1 MLEKYNVGSG
11 TSSKQSGQKS
21 GGESREDDD
30 FMTVRQKLLEKYSDD
45 SAQKNRTS
53 ISNWIKRY
61 NSAISGFSDYDN
73 KRNGGYTQDASG
85 GFGSEIDSLIQDFDS
100 IRSYA
105 GRYGLPNAQQYFKQL
120 QQIKQYIGDTNA
132 TMSKFSNE
140 DDYNTAVRY
149 SGYYQKYN
157 GQTYSQI
164 QDALSK
170 MEDGEEKEW
179 LTQYAPQTMSDRDF
193 GVQAA
198 KNNTDIYYA
207 QKYLDEYKTLADA
220 YGVSGQEE
228 DERILSQIQ
237 ALSEKYGFKN
247 KQEAEA
253 KIEELKSQNWK
264 YQKAREYRFLD
275 KNDDYGELSSVV
287 SDDKTAGVGIGIGT
301 RWFGQG
307 DPVYDYIN
315 NIDDAREVH
324 PAQEG
329 KTPYSIYDYMDE
341 KEIADYNYLYN
352 AQGKEAAQEYLD
364 YLKYTLDQRRM
375 EKLQENTAAY
385 ATEHPVISSALS
397 VPMNL
402 LSVAGVLDVAGQ
414 YAARKISGEY
424 KPINYNRSS
433 MVPTTVTTATRG
445 TVAKNI
451 ADATGTIS
459 LDTEKHP
466 ILSRILN
473 GKSLGDVYQL
483 GMSMAD
489 SAAIAGL
496 AAVGIPGGT
505 ALLGG
510 SAASQ
515 GVLDALE
522 AGADDTQALTIGIL
536 NGVFEMLFEEVS
548 LEKLLKGNTKGIVRS
563 ILEQGAVEGSEEFF
577 TTLANTVADI
587 AVMAEK
593 SDYQSKIAQYMIQ
606 GLNEKQATLR
616 AIEDIAIGMGWDFV
630 GGMLTGGIMGGSSKP
645 IQNYVRTQAGNVR
658 KGSVI
663 NASDGA
669 RDKLLSMALD
679 KASESSGKMQG
690 KLRSQAN
697 KVLGDNFVTKTGRN
711 LATGRLYSTMQ
722 NVVTEQN
729 IGEISAA
736 LQENGISKKEAKKI
750 AGAYAV
756 AANGIELSEDQQ
768 KLLRKYADNEDVKSA
783 IEKVVG
789 DPESGVNKRAQS
801 MMNFEFDTILSNI
814 ESTMQQAAP
823 GQENAYSTDNLSA
836 QKNEPQTASYDVSD
850 DGETHLISDP
860 GKTVSV
866 SGFASIDNGKA
877 MLQLSDGS
885 VVDAEDVSFGK
896 SSDALVYS
904 VVADM
909 GVPISTANS
918 IVHAFDPG
926 KGVSAQMYAYGIQEA
941 YSMGKRN
948 EQLQNTEND
957 PYAQAMKLA
966 WNEGRIT
973 SIKESK
979 TAQKAVNDNFR
990 KAKESIRESG
1000 KEETSEHHAVLEEGI
1015 TALSL
1020 NESQKASYNLA
1031 DRIARAAKVDIIVY
1045 VGKTGENG
1053 YYDPKTDTIHLN
1065 LNAMNK
1071 NRMSMMA
1078 FTLGHELGHR
1088 AKNGSPEKFRAFA
1101 DFLMEQYGKK
1111 GSDVNAMIAQEMAAA
1126 KEYGVEMTRDEAFE
1140 EVVCDACQRMLLD
1153 TDAGKKLA
1161 RFGAESSQNKSIVS
1175 QIRRWI
1181 SEFMEKLR
1189 EIFSGVEPD
1198 SLAAQEFAKIDE
1210 GVKQILADMY
1220 VDMTID
1226 AGEHLSTIQKALGAG
1241 TTVQANENGEFTM
1254 AQSKDGSKK
1263 VFNLQTW
1270 NNGGRETL
1278 EATLLREGYTRD
1290 EVDAALTIMDEKQR
1304 MVESIANE
1312 LDGDGKLAFP
1322 EQGRINEATLSTD
1335 IKNGRS
1341 VMSALVSN
1349 GDYPVN
1355 IDLLMVCKKRKA
1367 YQRVINRLCETGLI
1381 KQATLDSLA
1390 IAQINKILGKYGF
1403 ETACL
1408 GCFVESRRLRIQE
1421 WANTIVDEWNEEV
1434 KKRHPNAKAFGFGK
1448 GEAKLTQDEVMQLIS
1463 ELETGG
1469 KKNKQ
1474 GNLNLGRGSAVTKM
1488 GVLLDKVPS
1497 LRRLLSVEDLITPDG
1512 LRELR
1517 RFDSNLFSMV
1527 KSRYGSASPKFVQ
1540 EFNPYN
1546 SEIAKYGKPPKGYT
1560 SLRDY
1565 LYAIGG
1571 ARMQSFSDFIVEN
1584 WFDYCQIVADL
1595 SARKL
1600 PMHTYTKE
1608 ISLAKLFGMTGIK
1621 INMSLI
1627 PDIDRSLGAEY
1638 AGLTRNADGEL
1649 ELIWADKDRF
1659 KATGGKSYMQSINFA
1674 DAVAL
1679 QNDPRYS
1686 GNVGTIAIG
1695 ISDIQ
1700 IRMMLNDSRI
1710 RMVIPYH
1717 SSGIN
1722 PVFKDMM
1729 GISFYKDYTDFQN
1742 TTVKQLYNRNGEPVS
1757 VNISKDQ
1764 GRKLAGG
1771 FQYNAVLQKLGDA
1784 RAAAEAYKE
1793 WCADSSKH
1801 KIRIDGETYT
1811 AELTPKFSDFSDEK
1825 NYYKLLEDFN
1835 TYDCISEK
1843 AAPQVDVQQIYP
1855 EGFEDI
1861 LKAELS
1867 SQERYRQ
1874 KQEKNQAF
1882 DKAMGEIEEYLNS
1895 HTKNDKNL
1903 DVAGKEQLKQLRES
1917 GSSFSL
1923 PKTDSDGNQLSEDQ
1937 QEFFADSK
1945 ARDENG
1951 NLYVMYHG
1959 SRSPVFTEF
1968 DMQEGVW
1975 LTPDQRYA
1983 EVYADM
1989 WHSWRDESKARSG
2002 LEQSVYADPDYRL
2015 YKMYANITNPL
2026 DLGEIN
2032 DEFDRSQM
2040 TRLAK
2045 LLGVPTS
2052 RIRSLAYDRYGDQTV
2067 SFVYQVTKQ
2076 KEFIDIA
2083 REKGY
2088 DGFTATE
2095 KGTKTFCAFSSPNQV
2110 KLTTNEVPSSF
2121 SDIRYSLPKRD
2132 QLYMDAV
2139 NRGDMETAQQMVNER
2154 AEELRAEVFAQT
2166 DVPTYRIRRGR
2177 TPQNTINVYKVF
2189 TMSANGKP
2197 SALFVSSQYDLPVGV
2212 WLDAQDTYHFTDQK
2226 NGHQYV
2232 PSTKNPNTK
2241 GGATGRPT
2249 NVSDISAEDIEELE
2263 KRGYLKRDKNGK
2275 LPKTITSLAYRPGW
2289 HAGDLPFFPQGGMQI
2304 DGSNYPNVHRYNQV
2318 VFECE
2323 MIADNDYTDYHVT
2336 EDGRVQLH
2344 DMQEMPKDGSYKYST
2359 NPMAQSS
2366 DIGAWYIGSSIK
2378 IVRALTQAECDR
2390 ILQEKGRPAQEWQA
2404 YQDADEL
2411 KRVKAD
2417 ARSQYKDKKYR
2428 DEAAKAAEYAY
2439 EHRYGTLDLDALGY
2453 DPTQTDGGK
2462 KLLDAVTYDD
2472 DGNVIPLSERFNSS
2486 KQDVRYSLPKVE
2498 EIKPSEGEIDRNF
2511 QLVAEM
2517 DSVHDVDAIKL
2528 EKSGKKL
2535 VEIFEEQF
2543 AEWGH
2548 NIHSDVFGDIAA
2560 KNSSIRSELRHGFT
2574 PVKIASI
2581 EAIPSVINSGKI
2593 VDWIE
2598 KNNGTVFRIV
2608 VAAPIRIGST
2618 PYIMGV
2624 MLQRDNQYQRL
2635 YIHDVVV
2642 EKEVSDFSQDVLVS
2656 TGSSEKSENLFMTS
2670 ILQNILNVKRQNM
2683 ANKLPIGEDTSP
2695 RALLAN
2701 AFEEL
2706 AKTDAEKES
2715 IRKYQERVVQFQEL
2729 ETKLKDLRAQIREL
2743 YTADGKLDTKKIREL
2758 QFEANATANR
2768 IETLDRMLLR
2778 TESTQQFQNVLKRE
2792 QDQARAREIKKA
2804 KDAVIAFRHDASA
2817 EILETMRDYEAV
2829 RSALVGRDNDM
2840 DIIEREFLRVVKEYE
2855 KEKRSGEKTAESL
2868 RRSLDKEAKKHQ
2880 KDNDLWE
2887 REFNRMLRQYEKS
2900 ADYIGVLE
2908 RRVDKAKQVRDNAA
2922 KRDAVGKLQ
2931 KLVLD
2936 TTNWIA
2942 YPGKKDVKCP
2952 DLLKKPYA
2960 DFLNSIDLSSK
2971 RLASGGDPTKND
2983 LKLASAMGSL
2993 ATALERIT
3001 MAQDP
3006 GQDAET
3012 PLDSGYLDLPAG
3024 FVQTLRE
3031 MTEKI
3036 KDMIPEGEFVVSTM
3050 TADDVKQLSKMIR
3063 TLNHAIREMST
3074 LYANSRFANVAELS
3088 GESMSFMDSLGEIE
3102 KTSGMSNFVKWDNVL
3117 PYYAFKRFGS
3127 GGESVFEGLMDAQD
3141 KLAFLAQKIF
3151 DFQKATWTGDEAK
3164 SWGEDTHT
3172 INLPSGGTLT
3182 LTTADAMSIYCLSR
3196 RAQGLQHLL
3205 GGGVRVMG
3213 IKKGSTTA
3221 KDSRSTLSIQDIDA
3235 INSSLTDKQKKV
3247 AEAIQSFMSTECA
3260 EWGNEIS
3267 MKRFLTREF
3276 TEKFY
3281 FPIESND
3288 ENLTTKDPIAQQSD
3302 LFRLLNISAT
3312 KPLNKYAN
3320 NEVIIRNIF
3329 DVFSGHASD
3338 MARLN
3343 AFGMPLLDYMKWMN
3357 YREKSVNEDG
3367 QVTVRGVR
3375 KSMEKAFGNAAKSY
3389 VLNLIKDVNGRPS
3402 DGGDPNILMKWMRS
3416 AKTAAVGNSARV
3428 AMLQMTSYPRAALVL
3443 SPKSLTLGLT
3453 KKPNIDR
3460 AMKYCGI
3467 ALWKSFGFYD
3477 TNISRTIEEQM
3488 KGVKD
3493 VKQKLIELSLKGA
3506 EIGDALTW
3514 GALWN
3519 ACEYEVASNTKNKV
3533 GSEEFYQE
3541 VGKKLREVVYSTQVV
3556 DSTLTRSQI
3565 MRSKRGMAQEAA
3577 AFMSEPTLSA
3587 NILMDAGYQFSMEKR
3602 RTGSAQA
3609 AWAKTG
3615 KYVGRAIAVYS
3626 IGQITAAIFEA
3637 FFDAWRDDDDEE
3649 YVEKYKAALIENL
3662 VLDIVPFNKMPVIS
3676 DVFEALISTMGV
3688 GFYSSDR
3695 LSTTWITQSV
3705 DAYNTW
3711 KKVLTNNSS
3720 ATVYNALY
3728 KTTRA
3733 ISSATGISIAG
3744 AMREVVTL
3752 WNATAGAYDTTLKIR
3767 TWDNSKS
3774 EWAGQLLDALVSGN
3788 DRRAE
3793 SLRKK
3798 FGDEDDLESAM
3809 RSAIKTRYESGEIDY
3824 ENACK
3829 YLMLY
3834 GGQDRDEAHWKAEE
3848 WKFESENIGEDY
3860 EKYGAFYEAVRT
3872 GKNLKSI
3879 IKEYTDNGVTEST
3892 LCSQITSHFKPDYIG
3907 MTVGE
3912 RANIKGYILNA
3923 MTATGKSRED
3933 AEEEIKL
3940 WDFEAD
3946 YGFEYS
3952 ERDEAFAAGKISTEE
3967 MRKLYLANG
3976 NTEEETELLLK
3987 ANKWIKDNKR
3997 TDLSAS
4003 TVVAYVKPLTGLGYS
4018 MSDTGM
4024 DIDDFLEEKKYI
4036 YSIESD
4042 KDKNGDAIAYSRI
4055 NKAYPYI
4062 DSLPLTSE
4070 QKTAL
4075 AVSCGWKL
4083 STVLKNKL
4091 W

>member
-1 MLEKYNVGSG
+1 MATYRDENQRKRVAEMARRNGINVSTGSSEDGGQSEVYRNPIFRSADQQRRVEGMLERQGFSVDNIWSAYNDRAQKKWEKTVSDVFHDEETYKKWIAYSTPENRQKRYAENQQKLEELKQKRQDSYVYQPGQNPYLSGGSYSGTGYAASQQGVDTARVNLSPEDRKELDKQIQAIETEMRMYERGETDQNGFYYGSKVIDDYGKLRENADFAVISGNRNYHNADKETMDAYDVSQSEVSIVLENGGYFDEYENLHDARGNIVQYAKEPEVQDKLGLFLSASDGDIADAYNTLTSSNGNYQTTWADIIQEGDTNFWRYLKDDEVENYYYLLGSQGQEAAYKYLDDMSVELGRRDLNAAYKYIDNAGAFEKALMNVGSVAANQVSG
-11 TSSKQSGQKS
+11 ILSTAGNIGDFVSGRGFNPYSNMNLLTNLSGYVRYSTAEDINEATGNASLPLLGFTWGDAYQSLMSGADSALGVATFGEGYTALMSLNSASS
-21 GGESREDDD
+21 EAI
-30 FMTVRQKLLEKYSDD
+30 KLYQQGASPMQMALGSVAAGAAEYIFEKYSVEKLINIG
-45 SAQKNRTS
+45 SPERWYEVLWNACKQGGIELTEETFTEIANI
-53 ISNWIKRY
+53 ISNGIIMQ
-61 NSAISGFSDYDN
+61 NQSDWA
-73 KRNGGYTQDASG
+73 RTLEENGG
-85 GFGSEIDSLIQDFDS
+85 
-100 IRSYA
+100 
-105 GRYGLPNAQQYFKQL
+105 
-120 QQIKQYIGDTNA
+120 
-132 TMSKFSNE
+132 
-140 DDYNTAVRY
+140 DY
-149 SGYYQKYN
+149 K
-157 GQTYSQI
+157 
-164 QDALSK
+164 K
-170 MEDGEEKEW
+170 
-179 LTQYAPQTMSDRDF
+179 
-193 GVQAA
+193 
-198 KNNTDIYYA
+198 
-207 QKYLDEYKTLADA
+207 
-220 YGVSGQEE
+220 
-228 DERILSQIQ
+228 
-237 ALSEKYGFKN
+237 ALSEFAI
-247 KQEAEA
+247 Q
-253 KIEELKSQNWK
+253 
-264 YQKAREYRFLD
+264 
-275 KNDDYGELSSVV
+275 
-287 SDDKTAGVGIGIGT
+287 
-301 RWFGQG
+301 
-307 DPVYDYIN
+307 
-315 NIDDAREVH
+315 
-324 PAQEG
+324 
-329 KTPYSIYDYMDE
+329 
-341 KEIADYNYLYN
+341 
-352 AQGKEAAQEYLD
+352 
-364 YLKYTLDQRRM
+364 
-375 EKLQENTAAY
+375 
-385 ATEHPVISSALS
+385 
-397 VPMNL
+397 
-402 LSVAGVLDVAGQ
+402 VA
-414 YAARKISGEY
+414 
-424 KPINYNRSS
+424 N
-433 MVPTTVTTATRG
+433 
-445 TVAKNI
+445 
-451 ADATGTIS
+451 
-459 LDTEKHP
+459 
-466 ILSRILN
+466 
-473 GKSLGDVYQL
+473 
-483 GMSMAD
+483 
-489 SAAIAGL
+489 AGL
-496 AAVGIPGGT
+496 GGFLSGAA
-505 ALLGG
+505 
-510 SAASQ
+510 
-515 GVLDALE
+515 
-522 AGADDTQALTIGIL
+522 
-536 NGVFEMLFEEVS
+536 
-548 LEKLLKGNTKGIVRS
+548 
-563 ILEQGAVEGSEEFF
+563 GAVER
-577 TTLANTVADI
+577 
-587 AVMAEK
+587 
-593 SDYQSKIAQYMIQ
+593 Q
-606 GLNEKQATLR
+606 G
-616 AIEDIAIGMGWDFV
+616 
-630 GGMLTGGIMGGSSKP
+630 
-645 IQNYVRTQAGNVR
+645 QNYVQTQAGNVR

-679 KASESSGKMQG
+679 KASESAGKMQG

-697 KVLGDNFVTKTGRN
+697 KVLGDNFVTNTGRN

-756 AANGIELSEDQQ
+756 AANGIELSADQQ
-768 KLLRKYADNEDVKSA
+768 KLLRKYAENEDVKSA

-789 DPESGVNKRAQS
+789 DPESGVNKRVQS

-948 EQLQNTEND
+948 EKLQNTEND

-990 KAKESIRESG
+990 KAKESILESG
-1000 KEETSEHHAVLEEGI
+1000 KEETSEHRAVLEEGI

-1088 AKNGSPEKFRAFA
+1088 AKKGSPEKFRAFA
-1101 DFLMEQYGKK
+1101 DFLVEQYGKQ

-1126 KEYGVEMTRDEAFE
+1126 KEYGVDMTRDEAFE

-1181 SEFMEKLR
+1181 SEFIEKLR
-1189 EIFSGVEPD
+1189 EIFAGVEPD
-1198 SLAAQEFAKIDE
+1198 SLAAQEFAKFDA

-1226 AGEHLSTIQKALGAG
+1226 AGEHLSTIQNALGTE
-1241 TTVQANENGEFTM
+1241 TTVKANENGEFTM

-1278 EATLLREGYTRD
+1278 EATLLREGYTRE
-1290 EVDAALTIMDEKQR
+1290 EVDAALTIMDGKQKL
-1304 MVESIANE
+1304 VEAIANE
-1312 LDGDGKLAFP
+1312 VDGNGKPAFP
-1322 EQGRINEATLSTD
+1322 EQGRINDATLTTD
-1335 IKNGRS
+1335 IKDGHA
-1341 VMSALVSN
+1341 VLSALVSN

-1367 YQRVINRLCETGLI
+1367 YQRVINRLCETGMI
-1381 KQATLDSLA
+1381 QQATVDALA

-1421 WANTIVDEWNEEV
+1421 WAQTIVKEWNSEV
-1434 KKRHPNAKAFGFGK
+1434 KKRNPNAKAFGFGK
-1448 GEAKLTQDEVMQLIS
+1448 GEAKLSQDDIMQLVS
-1463 ELETGG
+1463 ELEAGG
-1469 KKNKQ
+1469 EKNEK
-1474 GNLNLGRGSAVTKM
+1474 GNLNLGQGSAVKRM
-1488 GVLLDKVPS
+1488 GVLLDNVPS
-1497 LRRLLSVEDLITPDG
+1497 LQKTLSLEDLITPDG
-1512 LRELR
+1512 LSELR
-1517 RFDSNLFSMV
+1517 RFDGNLFSMV
-1527 KSRYGSASPKFVQ
+1527 KSRYGSNSPKFVQ

-1546 SEIAKYGKPPKGYT
+1546 SELAKYGKVPNEYN
-1560 SLRDY
+1560 SLREY

-1627 PDIDRSLGAEY
+1627 PDIDRSLGREY
-1638 AGLTRNADGEL
+1638 AGLTRNENGDL

-1674 DAVAL
+1674 DAIAL

-1686 GNVGTIAIG
+1686 ANVGTIAVG
-1695 ISDIQ
+1695 ISDMH
-1700 IRMMLNDSRI
+1700 IRMMLNDPRI

-1717 SSGIN
+1717 SSGMN
-1722 PVFKDMM
+1722 PIYADMM
-1729 GISFYKDYTDFQN
+1729 GTSYYKDYTNFQN
-1742 TTVKQLYNRNGEPVS
+1742 TTVKQLYDSNGNPVS
-1757 VNISKDQ
+1757 V
-1764 GRKLAGG
+1764 KLDKTQTGKLTGG
-1771 FQYNAVLQKLGDA
+1771 FQFNEVLQDLGDA
-1784 RAAAEAYKE
+1784 RAAAESYKE
-1793 WCADSSKH
+1793 WCKNASLH
-1801 KIRIDGETYT
+1801 TITINGETYT
-1811 AELTPKFSDFSDEK
+1811 AELTPKFSQFAEEQ

-1835 TYDCISEK
+1835 TYDCITEE
-1843 AAPQVDVQQIYP
+1843 AAPQVDVQQVYP
-1855 EGFEDI
+1855 DGFEDI
-1861 LKAELS
+1861 LRAELS

-1882 DKAMGEIEEYLNS
+1882 DKAMGEIESYLQN
-1895 HTKNDKNL
+1895 HTKADTVYYANQHGIKLGAKDKKLNAA
-1903 DVAGKEQLKQLRES
+1903 DKAKLKQMQKD
-1917 GSSFSL
+1917 GNAFSL
-1923 PKTDSDGNQLSEDQ
+1923 PKTDSEGNQLSEDQ
-1937 QEFFADSK
+1937 QEYFAGSK

-1959 SRSPVFTEF
+1959 SGSPVFTEF
-1968 DMQEGVW
+1968 DVQEGVW

-1983 EVYADM
+1983 EAYADM

-2026 DLGEIN
+2026 NLGEIN
-2032 DEFDRSQM
+2032 DDFDRSQM
-2040 TRLAK
+2040 NRLAK

-2076 KEFIDIA
+2076 KKFIDIA
-2083 REKGY
+2083 RDKGY

-2154 AEELRAEVFAQT
+2154 AEELRADVFAQT

-2177 TPQNTINVYKVF
+2177 TPQNTIKVYKVF

-2390 ILQEKGRPAQEWQA
+2390 ILQEKGRPVQEWQA

-2417 ARSQYKDKKYR
+2417 ARSQYQDKKSR
-2428 DEAAKAAEYAY
+2428 DEAAKDAEYAY

-2486 KQDVRYSLPKVE
+2486 KQDVRYSLPKSSNPYSYE
-2498 EIKPSEGEIDRNF
+2498 ELTRKPDMVVTTVGGNVPSNRADVIFQAKKNASSVGRFDPNTGNVIIHVNDIHTDVVIGRDGLKHSMDRRFNVNAPVVLKAGEILANSIRINELTPKSADA
-2511 QLVAEM
+2511 AE
-2517 DSVHDVDAIKL
+2517 SYVLI
-2528 EKSGKKL
+2528 G
-2535 VEIFEEQF
+2535 
-2543 AEWGH
+2543 
-2548 NIHSDVFGDIAA
+2548 AA
-2560 KNSSIRSELRHGFT
+2560 KNG
-2574 PVKIASI
+2574 
-2581 EAIPSVINSGKI
+2581 
-2593 VDWIE
+2593 
-2598 KNNGTVFRIV
+2598 NG
-2608 VAAPIRIGST
+2608 
-2618 PYIMGV
+2618 
-2624 MLQRDNQYQRL
+2624 DL
-2635 YIHDVVV
+2635 YIVRSVVNRF
-2642 EKEVSDFSQDVLVS
+2642 SDELTSMDVLYAINAKKEPAALLPLS
-2656 TGSSEKSENLFMTS
+2656 TEKPALGTDSKTS
-2670 ILQNILNVKRQNM
+2670 ISDLLDYVNRYFPEILPEEVLKHYGYDSRPDGVLGKD
-2683 ANKLPIGEDTSP
+2683 ALYKLPVGEDTSP

-2701 AFEEL
+2701 AFEG
-2706 AKTDAEKES
+2706 
-2715 IRKYQERVVQFQEL
+2715 VVQNDIEKRNL
-2729 ETKLKDLRAQIREL
+2729 EQYKENVDMLNAEEVKLEDLRAQIREL
-2743 YTADGKLDTKKIREL
+2743 SFAKGKRDKQKISDL
-2758 QFEANATANR
+2758 QFEANDTANR
-2768 IETLDRMLLR
+2768 IATLDKMLLR
-2778 TESTQQFQNVLKRE
+2778 FEASAPLQNILKRE
-2792 QDQARAREIKKA
+2792 KEMVRKRERAR
-2804 KDAVIAFRHDASA
+2804 
-2817 EILETMRDYEAV
+2817 
-2829 RSALVGRDNDM
+2829 
-2840 DIIEREFLRVVKEYE
+2840 VKEASKEYRQKSIE
-2855 KEKRSGEKTAESL
+2855 TLEKRESRIRLQRLVTDTARWISYPSKT
-2868 RRSLDKEAKKHQ
+2868 
-2880 KDNDLWE
+2880 
-2887 REFNRMLRQYEKS
+2887 
-2900 ADYIGVLE
+2900 
-2908 RRVDKAKQVRDNAA
+2908 
-2922 KRDAVGKLQ
+2922 
-2931 KLVLD
+2931 
-2936 TTNWIA
+2936 
-2942 YPGKKDVKCP
+2942 DVKCP
-2952 DLLKKPYA
+2952 DFLKKPYA
-2960 DFLNSIDLSSK
+2960 DFLESIDLSSK
-2971 RLASGGDPTKND
+2971 RLAAGGDPTKND
-2983 LKLASAMGSL
+2983 LKLANAMGSL
-2993 ATALERIT
+2993 ATAIERIT
-3001 MAQDP
+3001 MSQDP
-3006 GQDAET
+3006 GQDAES
-3012 PLDSGYLDLPAG
+3012 PLDTGYLDLPAG
-3024 FVQTLRE
+3024 FVQQLRS
-3031 MTEKI
+3031 MTESI
-3036 KDMIPEGEFVVSTM
+3036 KNMMVEKDFVVNTM
-3050 TADDVKQLSKMIR
+3050 TAKEVRQLSQMIR
-3063 TLNHAIREMST
+3063 TINHSIKEMST
-3074 LYANSRFANVAELS
+3074 LYSNLRFANVEAL
-3088 GESMSFMDSLGEIE
+3088 GDESISFMDSLGEIE

-3247 AEAIQSFMSTECA
+3247 AEAIQDFMSTECA

-3402 DGGDPNILMKWMRS
+3402 DGGDPNILMKWMRR

-3493 VKQKLIELSLKGA
+3493 VKQKIIELSLKGA

-3649 YVEKYKAALIENL
+3649 YVEKYKAALIDNL

-3788 DRRAE
+3788 DRRSE

-3809 RSAIKTRYESGEIDY
+3809 RSAIKAKLEDGEIDSDTAY
-3824 ENACK
+3824 Q

-3834 GGQDRDEAHWKAEE
+3834 GGLDIGDAHWKIEE
-3848 WKFESENIGEDY
+3848 WQYEHENEDDY
-3860 EKYGAFYEAVRT
+3860 EKYGEFFEAVRT
-3872 GKNLKSI
+3872 GKGLKDT

-3892 LCSQITSHFKPDYIG
+3892 LRSQITSHFKPDYIG

-3933 AEEEIKL
+3933 AEEEMKL

-3946 YGFEYS
+3946 YGFDY
-3952 ERDEAFAAGKISTEE
+3952 RN
-3967 MRKLYLANG
+3967 RKTLYLDGEITAEQLRKALINFG
-3976 NTEEETELLLK
+3976 GYDTEK
-3987 ANKWIKDNKR
+3987 AEAQIHVY
-3997 TDLSAS
+3997 DLEDQGYDGITIERLSKFNEYCKPFGVSLDDYLQIVKFSAS
-4003 TVVAYVKPLTGLGYS
+4003 TKNDVDPETGKAISYTA
-4018 MSDTGM
+4018 M
-4024 DIDDFLEEKKYI
+4024 KKVMA
-4036 YSIESD
+4036 E
-4042 KDKNGDAIAYSRI
+4042 
-4055 NKAYPYI
+4055 I
-4062 DSLPLTSE
+4062 DSLSISSD
-4070 QKTAL
+4070 QKTSIARSL
-4075 AVSCGWKL
+4075 GW
-4083 STVLKNKL
+4083 SEKNIRKYKL

>member
-1 MLEKYNVGSG
+1 MARSDDILKKYGVTQVTGGSGKTASSSGSNSSGSSKSILDKYGVTQVRGGKTYDAEKIRDWFNGTSSALQSGSQYLSKDGYRKPNTSFSSLYEKYMNDANDIARFLEDNKSSMENYGDVLDVFNKTVSYLRKINSNIQKSNEFFSQFSGEDEYNKWNAYSTPENRQKRYDENQQKLEELKQKRQASYVYQPGQNPYLSVGASSGAGYAASMQGVDTARGNLSPEDRKELDKQIQAIETEMRMYERGETDQNGFYYGSKVIDDYGNLRNNADFGAVASKRDYSNPTKDDFLNYESSLLRGTWALEDGGYADDDGNIRDKDGNIVQYANAPAFEDKLGAYLSMSDEEKESPPENVVSGQGSYSSTWADIAIEGNGNWWNLLKPEEIDTYYYLMGTQGQDAAYKYLDDMSVELGRRNLIEAYKNIDNAGAFEKALMNVGSLAANQVSG
-11 TSSKQSGQKS
+11 ILSTAGNIGDSVLGRGFNPYSNMNFLTNWSGYVRSSTAEDINEATGNASLPLLGFTWGDAYQSLMS
-21 GGESREDDD
+21 GADSALGVAAFGKGYTALMSLDSASSEAI
-30 FMTVRQKLLEKYSDD
+30 KLYQQGASPMQMALGSVAAGAAEYIFEKYSVDKLID
-45 SAQKNRTS
+45 IGSPEHWWDILWNAFKQGGIELTEEAFTETANI
-53 ISNWIKRY
+53 ISNGLIMQ
-61 NSAISGFSDYDN
+61 SQSDWA
-73 KRNGGYTQDASG
+73 KTLEENGG
-85 GFGSEIDSLIQDFDS
+85 
-100 IRSYA
+100 
-105 GRYGLPNAQQYFKQL
+105 
-120 QQIKQYIGDTNA
+120 
-132 TMSKFSNE
+132 
-140 DDYNTAVRY
+140 DY
-149 SGYYQKYN
+149 K
-157 GQTYSQI
+157 
-164 QDALSK
+164 K
-170 MEDGEEKEW
+170 
-179 LTQYAPQTMSDRDF
+179 
-193 GVQAA
+193 
-198 KNNTDIYYA
+198 
-207 QKYLDEYKTLADA
+207 
-220 YGVSGQEE
+220 
-228 DERILSQIQ
+228 
-237 ALSEKYGFKN
+237 ALSEFAI
-247 KQEAEA
+247 Q
-253 KIEELKSQNWK
+253 
-264 YQKAREYRFLD
+264 
-275 KNDDYGELSSVV
+275 
-287 SDDKTAGVGIGIGT
+287 
-301 RWFGQG
+301 
-307 DPVYDYIN
+307 
-315 NIDDAREVH
+315 
-324 PAQEG
+324 
-329 KTPYSIYDYMDE
+329 
-341 KEIADYNYLYN
+341 
-352 AQGKEAAQEYLD
+352 
-364 YLKYTLDQRRM
+364 
-375 EKLQENTAAY
+375 
-385 ATEHPVISSALS
+385 
-397 VPMNL
+397 
-402 LSVAGVLDVAGQ
+402 VA
-414 YAARKISGEY
+414 
-424 KPINYNRSS
+424 N
-433 MVPTTVTTATRG
+433 
-445 TVAKNI
+445 
-451 ADATGTIS
+451 
-459 LDTEKHP
+459 
-466 ILSRILN
+466 
-473 GKSLGDVYQL
+473 
-483 GMSMAD
+483 
-489 SAAIAGL
+489 AGL
-496 AAVGIPGGT
+496 GGFLSG
-505 ALLGG
+505 A
-510 SAASQ
+510 
-515 GVLDALE
+515 
-522 AGADDTQALTIGIL
+522 AGAIG
-536 NGVFEMLFEEVS
+536 
-548 LEKLLKGNTKGIVRS
+548 R
-563 ILEQGAVEGSEEFF
+563 QG
-577 TTLANTVADI
+577 
-587 AVMAEK
+587 
-593 SDYQSKIAQYMIQ
+593 
-606 GLNEKQATLR
+606 
-616 AIEDIAIGMGWDFV
+616 
-630 GGMLTGGIMGGSSKP
+630 
-645 IQNYVRTQAGNVR
+645 QNYVQTQAGNIR
-658 KGSVI
+658 NGRVI

-679 KASESSGKMQG
+679 KASESSGKMQR
-690 KLRSQAN
+690 KIRSQAN

-736 LQENGISKKEAKKI
+736 LQENCISKKEAKKI

-756 AANGIELSEDQQ
+756 AANGIELSADQQ

-801 MMNFEFDTILSNI
+801 MMNFEFDTILSQI

-823 GQENAYSTDNLSA
+823 GQENASSMDNLSA
-836 QKNEPQTASYDVSD
+836 QKNEPQTASYDVSE

-926 KGVSAQMYAYGIQEA
+926 KGVSAKMYAYGIQEA
-941 YSMGKRN
+941 YNMGKRN

-1000 KEETSEHHAVLEEGI
+1000 KEETSEHRAVLEEGI

-1101 DFLMEQYGKK
+1101 DFLMEQYGKQ
-1111 GSDVNAMIAQEMAAA
+1111 GSDVNAMIAQEMDAA

-1189 EIFSGVEPD
+1189 EIFAGVEPD
-1198 SLAAQEFAKIDE
+1198 SLAAQEFAKFDA

-1226 AGEHLSTIQKALGAG
+1226 AGEHLSTIQNALGTG
-1241 TTVQANENGEFTM
+1241 TTVKANENGEFTM
-1254 AQSKDGSKK
+1254 AKSKDGSKK

-1278 EATLLREGYTRD
+1278 EATLLREGYTRE
-1290 EVDAALTIMDEKQR
+1290 EVDAALTIMDGKQKL
-1304 MVESIANE
+1304 VEAIANE
-1312 LDGDGKLAFP
+1312 VDGNGKPAFP
-1322 EQGRINEATLSTD
+1322 EQGRINEATLTTD
-1335 IKNGRS
+1335 IKDGHA
-1341 VMSALVSN
+1341 VLSALVSN

-1367 YQRVINRLCETGLI
+1367 YQRVINRLCETGMI
-1381 KQATLDSLA
+1381 KQATVDALA
-1390 IAQINKILGKYGF
+1390 IAEINKILGKYGF

-1421 WANTIVDEWNEEV
+1421 WAQTIVREWNGEV
-1434 KKRHPNAKAFGFGK
+1434 KKRNPNAKSFGFGK
-1448 GEAKLTQDEVMQLIS
+1448 GEATLTSEEVMQLIG
-1463 ELETGG
+1463 ELESGG
-1469 KKNKQ
+1469 KKNEQ
-1474 GNLNLGRGSAVTKM
+1474 GNLNLGQGSSVKRM

-1497 LRRLLSVEDLITPDG
+1497 LRRTLSVEDLITPDG
-1512 LRELR
+1512 LSALR
-1517 RFDSNLFSMV
+1517 RFDGNLFSIV
-1527 KSRYGSASPKFVQ
+1527 KSRYGSNSPKFVQ

-1546 SEIAKYGKPPKGYT
+1546 HELAKYGTVPTEYKF
-1560 SLRDY
+1560 LRDY

-1595 SARKL
+1595 SARNL

-1627 PDIDRSLGAEY
+1627 PDIDRSLGREY
-1638 AGLTRNADGEL
+1638 AGLTRNENGDL

-1659 KATGGKSYMQSINFA
+1659 KATGGKSYMQSINFS
-1674 DAVAL
+1674 DAIAL

-1686 GNVGTIAIG
+1686 ANVGTIAVG
-1695 ISDIQ
+1695 ISDMH
-1700 IRMMLNDSRI
+1700 IRMMLNDPRI

-1717 SSGIN
+1717 SSGMN
-1722 PVFKDMM
+1722 PIYADMM
-1729 GISFYKDYTDFQN
+1729 GTSYYKDYTNFQN
-1742 TTVKQLYNRNGEPVS
+1742 TTVKQLYDSNGKPVS
-1757 VNISKDQ
+1757 V
-1764 GRKLAGG
+1764 KLDKTQTGKLTGG
-1771 FQYNAVLQKLGDA
+1771 FQFNEVLQDLGDA
-1784 RAAAEAYKE
+1784 RAAAESYKE
-1793 WCADSSKH
+1793 WCKNASLH
-1801 KIRIDGETYT
+1801 TITINGETYT
-1811 AELTPKFSDFSDEK
+1811 AELTPKFSQFAEEQ

-1835 TYDCISEK
+1835 TYDCITEE
-1843 AAPQVDVQQIYP
+1843 AAPQVDVQQVYP
-1855 EGFEDI
+1855 DGFEDI
-1861 LKAELS
+1861 LRAELS

-1882 DKAMGEIEEYLNS
+1882 DKAMGEIESYLQN
-1895 HTKNDKNL
+1895 HTKADTVYYANQHGINLGAKDKKLNAA
-1903 DVAGKEQLKQLRES
+1903 DKAKLKQMQND
-1917 GSSFSL
+1917 GKAFSL
-1923 PKTDSDGNQLSEDQ
+1923 PKTDSEGNQLSEEQQEYFKESEVRDDDWNLIPVYHQTFDDFYTFKRDKLGKVTLKNANYASLAATSLVGHWFSDHDLSQNIGGKALKCYLDIKNPYYTDLDSLAAEIVSYADDAEKMQDHFEMGQFNMVRKAASEFVSWLRSNGYDGIFVSDREFGGTSYVILNSRQAKLTTNEKPTGRNDIRYSLRKRDQQDALVTKTDSEGNQLSEDQ
-1937 QEFFADSK
+1937 QEYFAGSK

-1959 SRSPVFTEF
+1959 SGSPVFTEF

-1983 EVYADM
+1983 EAYADM
-1989 WHSWRDESKARSG
+1989 WHSWRDEGKAKSG

-2026 DLGEIN
+2026 NLGEIN
-2032 DEFDRSQM
+2032 DDFDRSQM

-2139 NRGDMETAQQMVNER
+2139 NRGDMETAQKMVNER

-2166 DVPTYRIRRGR
+2166 DVPTYRIRRGA
-2177 TPQNTINVYKVF
+2177 TPKKTIKVYKVF
-2189 TMSANGKP
+2189 TMSSAGKP
-2197 SALFVSSQYDLPVGV
+2197 SALFVSSQYDLPIGV
-2212 WLDAQDTYHFTDQK
+2212 WLDAQDTYHFTDQR
-2226 NGHQYV
+2226 NGHMYV

-2241 GGATGRPT
+2241 GGATGRST
-2249 NVSDISAEDIEELE
+2249 NVSDISAEDISELE
-2263 KRGYLKRDKNGK
+2263 NRGYLKRDKNGK
-2275 LPKTITSLAYRPGW
+2275 LPKSITSLAYRPGW

-2304 DGSNYPNVHRYNQV
+2304 EGSNYPNVHRYNQV

-2323 MIADNDYTDYHVT
+2323 MIADHDYTDYHVT

-2390 ILQEKGRPAQEWQA
+2390 ILQEKGRPVQEWQA

-2411 KRVKAD
+2411 KRVKND
-2417 ARSQYKDKKYR
+2417 ARSLYTDKKNR

-2439 EHRYGTLDLDALGY
+2439 EHRYGALDLDALGY

-2472 DGNVIPLSERFNSS
+2472 DGKVIPLSERFDTT
-2486 KQDVRYSLPKVE
+2486 KTDIRYK
-2498 EIKPSEGEIDRNF
+2498 I
-2511 QLVAEM
+2511 
-2517 DSVHDVDAIKL
+2517 
-2528 EKSGKKL
+2528 
-2535 VEIFEEQF
+2535 
-2543 AEWGH
+2543 
-2548 NIHSDVFGDIAA
+2548 
-2560 KNSSIRSELRHGFT
+2560 
-2574 PVKIASI
+2574 PV
-2581 EAIPSVINSGKI
+2581 
-2593 VDWIE
+2593 
-2598 KNNGTVFRIV
+2598 
-2608 VAAPIRIGST
+2608 
-2618 PYIMGV
+2618 
-2624 MLQRDNQYQRL
+2624 
-2635 YIHDVVV
+2635 
-2642 EKEVSDFSQDVLVS
+2642 
-2656 TGSSEKSENLFMTS
+2656 
-2670 ILQNILNVKRQNM
+2670 
-2683 ANKLPIGEDTSP
+2683 GEDTSP

-2701 AFEEL
+2701 AFEG
-2706 AKTDAEKES
+2706 
-2715 IRKYQERVVQFQEL
+2715 VVQTDIEKRNL
-2729 ETKLKDLRAQIREL
+2729 EQYKEKVDMLNSEEVKLEDLRAQIREL
-2743 YTADGKLDTKKIREL
+2743 SFAKGKRDNQKISDL

-2768 IETLDRMLLR
+2768 IATLDKMLLR
-2778 TESTQQFQNVLKRE
+2778 FEASAPLQNILKRE
-2792 QDQARAREIKKA
+2792 KEMVRKRERAR
-2804 KDAVIAFRHDASA
+2804 
-2817 EILETMRDYEAV
+2817 
-2829 RSALVGRDNDM
+2829 
-2840 DIIEREFLRVVKEYE
+2840 VKEASKEYRQKSIE
-2855 KEKRSGEKTAESL
+2855 TLEKRESRIRLQRLVTDTARWISYPSKT
-2868 RRSLDKEAKKHQ
+2868 
-2880 KDNDLWE
+2880 
-2887 REFNRMLRQYEKS
+2887 
-2900 ADYIGVLE
+2900 
-2908 RRVDKAKQVRDNAA
+2908 
-2922 KRDAVGKLQ
+2922 
-2931 KLVLD
+2931 
-2936 TTNWIA
+2936 
-2942 YPGKKDVKCP
+2942 DVKCP
-2952 DLLKKPYA
+2952 DFLKKPYA
-2960 DFLNSIDLSSK
+2960 DFLESIDLSSK
-2971 RLASGGDPTKND
+2971 RLAAGGDPTKND
-2983 LKLASAMGSL
+2983 LKLANAMGSL
-2993 ATALERIT
+2993 ATAIERIT
-3001 MAQDP
+3001 MSQDP
-3006 GQDAET
+3006 GQDAES
-3012 PLDSGYLDLPAG
+3012 PLDTGYLDLPAG
-3024 FVQTLRE
+3024 FVQQLRS
-3031 MTEKI
+3031 MTESI
-3036 KDMIPEGEFVVSTM
+3036 KNMMVEKDFVVNTM
-3050 TADDVKQLSKMIR
+3050 TAKEVRQLSQMIR
-3063 TLNHAIREMST
+3063 TINHSIKEMST
-3074 LYANSRFANVAELS
+3074 LYSNLRFANVEAL
-3088 GESMSFMDSLGEIE
+3088 GDESMSFMDSLGEIE

-3247 AEAIQSFMSTECA
+3247 AEAIQDFMSTECA

-3402 DGGDPNILMKWMRS
+3402 DGGDPIFLMKWMRS

-3443 SPKSLTLGLT
+3443 SPKSLTMGLT

-3477 TNISRTIEEQM
+3477 TNISRSIEEQM

-3493 VKQKLIELSLKGA
+3493 VKQKIIELSLKGA

-3541 VGKKLREVVYSTQVV
+3541 VGKKLREVVYATQVV

-3565 MRSKRGMAQEAA
+3565 MRSKSGMAKAA
-3577 AFMSEPTLSA
+3577 TAFMSEPTLSA

-3609 AWAKTG
+3609 AWSKTG

-3649 YVEKYKAALIENL
+3649 YVEKYKAALVENL
-3662 VLDIVPFNKMPVIS
+3662 VLDIIPVNKLP
-3676 DVFEALISTMGV
+3676 LISNIAEMAMASFGV
-3688 GFYSSDR
+3688 GFYSSDDI
-3695 LSTTWITQSV
+3695 SATWITQSY
-3705 DAYNTW
+3705 DAINTW
-3711 KKVLTNNSS
+3711 KKVLANNSS

-3733 ISSATGISIAG
+3733 ISSATGIPIAG

-3824 ENACK
+3824 ETACK

-3872 GKNLKSI
+3872 GKNLKSV

-3892 LCSQITSHFKPDYIG
+3892 LRSQITSHFKPEYTG

-3933 AEEEIKL
+3933 AEEEMKL

-3946 YGFEYS
+3946 YGFDY
-3952 ERDEAFAAGKISTEE
+3952 GN
-3967 MRKLYLANG
+3967 RKTLYLDGEITDEQLRKALINFG
-3976 NTEEETELLLK
+3976 GYDTEK
-3987 ANKWIKDNKR
+3987 AEAQIQVY
-3997 TDLSAS
+3997 DLEDQGYDGITIERLSKFNEYCNPFGVSLDDYLQIVKFSAS
-4003 TVVAYVKPLTGLGYS
+4003 TKNDVDPETG
-4018 MSDTGM
+4018 
-4024 DIDDFLEEKKYI
+4024 K
-4036 YSIESD
+4036 
-4042 KDKNGDAIAYSRI
+4042 AIAYTAM
-4055 NKAYPYI
+4055 KKVMAEI
-4062 DSLPLTSE
+4062 DSLSISSD
-4070 QKTAL
+4070 QKTSIARSL
-4075 AVSCGWKL
+4075 GW
-4083 STVLKNKL
+4083 SEKNIRKYKL

>member
-1 MLEKYNVGSG
+1 MARSDDILKKYGVTQVTVGSGKTASSSGSDSSGSSKSILDKYGVSQVRGGKTYDAEKIRDWFSG
-11 TSSKQSGQKS
+11 TSSALQSGSQYLSQDGYRKPNTSFSSVYEKYMDDADDVARFIEDNKSSIENYGDVLDMYNKSVSYLRKMNSNIQKS
-21 GGESREDDD
+21 NEFFSQFSDEYEYNKWNAYS
-30 FMTVRQKLLEKYSDD
+30 TPENRQKRYAENQQKLEELKQKRQDSYVYQPGQNPYLSGGASSGAGYAASQQGVDIARGNLSPEDRKELDKQIQAIETEMRMYERGETDQNGFYYGSKVIDDYGKLRENADFAVISGNRNYHNADKETMDAYDVSQSEVSIVLENGGYFDEYENLHDARGNIVQYAKEPEVQDKLGLFLSASDGDIADAYNTLTSSNGNYQTTWADIIQEGDTNFWRYLKDDEVENYYYLLGSQGQEAAYKYLDDMSVELGRRDLNAAYKYIDNAGAFEKALMNVGSVAANQVSGILSTAGNIGDFVSGRGFNPYSNMNLLTNLSGYVRYSTAEDINEATGNASLPLLGFTWGDAYQSLMSGADSAIGVAAFGKGYTALMSLNSASSEAIKLYQQGASPMQMALGSVAAGAAEYIFEKYSVEKLIDIGSPEHWWD
-45 SAQKNRTS
+45 ILWNAFKQGGIELTEEAFTETANI
-53 ISNWIKRY
+53 ISNGLIMQ
-61 NSAISGFSDYDN
+61 SQSDWA
-73 KRNGGYTQDASG
+73 KTLEENGG
-85 GFGSEIDSLIQDFDS
+85 
-100 IRSYA
+100 
-105 GRYGLPNAQQYFKQL
+105 
-120 QQIKQYIGDTNA
+120 
-132 TMSKFSNE
+132 
-140 DDYNTAVRY
+140 DY
-149 SGYYQKYN
+149 K
-157 GQTYSQI
+157 
-164 QDALSK
+164 K
-170 MEDGEEKEW
+170 
-179 LTQYAPQTMSDRDF
+179 
-193 GVQAA
+193 
-198 KNNTDIYYA
+198 
-207 QKYLDEYKTLADA
+207 
-220 YGVSGQEE
+220 
-228 DERILSQIQ
+228 
-237 ALSEKYGFKN
+237 ALSEFAI
-247 KQEAEA
+247 Q
-253 KIEELKSQNWK
+253 
-264 YQKAREYRFLD
+264 
-275 KNDDYGELSSVV
+275 
-287 SDDKTAGVGIGIGT
+287 
-301 RWFGQG
+301 
-307 DPVYDYIN
+307 
-315 NIDDAREVH
+315 
-324 PAQEG
+324 
-329 KTPYSIYDYMDE
+329 
-341 KEIADYNYLYN
+341 
-352 AQGKEAAQEYLD
+352 
-364 YLKYTLDQRRM
+364 
-375 EKLQENTAAY
+375 
-385 ATEHPVISSALS
+385 
-397 VPMNL
+397 
-402 LSVAGVLDVAGQ
+402 VA
-414 YAARKISGEY
+414 
-424 KPINYNRSS
+424 N
-433 MVPTTVTTATRG
+433 
-445 TVAKNI
+445 
-451 ADATGTIS
+451 
-459 LDTEKHP
+459 
-466 ILSRILN
+466 
-473 GKSLGDVYQL
+473 
-483 GMSMAD
+483 
-489 SAAIAGL
+489 AGL
-496 AAVGIPGGT
+496 GGFLSG
-505 ALLGG
+505 A
-510 SAASQ
+510 
-515 GVLDALE
+515 
-522 AGADDTQALTIGIL
+522 AGAIG
-536 NGVFEMLFEEVS
+536 
-548 LEKLLKGNTKGIVRS
+548 R
-563 ILEQGAVEGSEEFF
+563 QG
-577 TTLANTVADI
+577 
-587 AVMAEK
+587 
-593 SDYQSKIAQYMIQ
+593 
-606 GLNEKQATLR
+606 
-616 AIEDIAIGMGWDFV
+616 
-630 GGMLTGGIMGGSSKP
+630 
-645 IQNYVRTQAGNVR
+645 QNYVQTQAGNIR
-658 KGSVI
+658 NGRVI

-679 KASESSGKMQG
+679 KASESSGKMQR
-690 KLRSQAN
+690 KIRSQAN

-729 IGEISAA
+729 IGEISTA

-756 AANGIELSEDQQ
+756 AANGIELSADQQ

-801 MMNFEFDTILSNI
+801 IMNFEFDTILSQI
-814 ESTMQQAAP
+814 ESTMQKAAP
-823 GQENAYSTDNLSA
+823 GQENAYSMDNLSA
-836 QKNEPQTASYDVSD
+836 QKNEPHTASYDVSE

-926 KGVSAQMYAYGIQEA
+926 KGVSAQMYSYGIQEA
-941 YSMGKRN
+941 YNMGKRN

-979 TAQKAVNDNFR
+979 TAQKAVNDNLR
-990 KAKESIRESG
+990 KAKESILESG
-1000 KEETSEHHAVLEEGI
+1000 KEETSEHRAVLEEGI

-1088 AKNGSPEKFRAFA
+1088 AKKGSPEKFRAFA
-1101 DFLMEQYGKK
+1101 DFLMEQYGKH

-1126 KEYGVEMTRDEAFE
+1126 KEYGVDMTRDEAFE

-1198 SLAAQEFAKIDE
+1198 SLAAQEFAKFDA

-1226 AGEHLSTIQKALGAG
+1226 AGEHLSTIQNALGTG
-1241 TTVQANENGEFTM
+1241 TTVKANENGEFTM
-1254 AQSKDGSKK
+1254 AKSKDGSKK
-1263 VFNLQTW
+1263 VFNLKTW

-1278 EATLLREGYTRD
+1278 EAALLREGYTRE
-1290 EVDAALTIMDEKQR
+1290 EVDAALTIMDGKQKL
-1304 MVESIANE
+1304 VEAIANE
-1312 LDGDGKLAFP
+1312 VDGNGKPAFP
-1322 EQGRINEATLSTD
+1322 EQGRINEATLTTD
-1335 IKNGRS
+1335 IKDGHA
-1341 VMSALVSN
+1341 VLSAIVSN

-1367 YQRVINRLCETGLI
+1367 YQRVINRLCETGMI
-1381 KQATLDSLA
+1381 KQATVDALA
-1390 IAQINKILGKYGF
+1390 IAEINKILGKYGF

-1421 WANTIVDEWNEEV
+1421 WAQTIVKEWNSEV
-1434 KKRHPNAKAFGFGK
+1434 KKRNPNAKAFGFGN
-1448 GEAKLTQDEVMQLIS
+1448 GEAKLSQDDVMQLVS
-1463 ELETGG
+1463 ELEAGG
-1469 KKNKQ
+1469 EKNEK
-1474 GNLNLGRGSAVTKM
+1474 GNLNLGQGSAVKRM

-1497 LRRLLSVEDLITPDG
+1497 LQKTLSLEDLITPDG
-1512 LRELR
+1512 LSALR
-1517 RFDSNLFSMV
+1517 RFDGNLFSMV
-1527 KSRYGSASPKFVQ
+1527 KSRYGSNSPKFVQ

-1546 SEIAKYGKPPKGYT
+1546 SELAKYGKVPNEYN
-1560 SLRDY
+1560 SLREY

-1608 ISLAKLFGMTGIK
+1608 ISMAKLFGMTGIK

-1627 PDIDRSLGAEY
+1627 PDIDRSLGREY
-1638 AGLTRNADGEL
+1638 AGLTRNENGDL

-1659 KATGGKSYMQSINFA
+1659 KAAGGKSYMQSINFA
-1674 DAVAL
+1674 DAIAL

-1686 GNVGTIAIG
+1686 ANVGTIAVG
-1695 ISDIQ
+1695 ISDMH
-1700 IRMMLNDSRI
+1700 IRMMLNDPRI

-1717 SSGIN
+1717 SSGMN
-1722 PVFKDMM
+1722 PIYADMM
-1729 GISFYKDYTDFQN
+1729 GTSYYKDYTNFQN
-1742 TTVKQLYNRNGEPVS
+1742 TTVKQLYDSNGNPVS
-1757 VNISKDQ
+1757 V
-1764 GRKLAGG
+1764 KLDKTQTGKLTGG
-1771 FQYNAVLQKLGDA
+1771 FQFNEVLQDLGDA
-1784 RAAAEAYKE
+1784 RAAAESYKE
-1793 WCADSSKH
+1793 WCKNASLH
-1801 KIRIDGETYT
+1801 TITINGETYT
-1811 AELTPKFSDFSDEK
+1811 AELTPKFSQFAEEQ

-1835 TYDCISEK
+1835 TYDCITEE
-1843 AAPQVDVQQIYP
+1843 AAPQVDVQQVYP
-1855 EGFEDI
+1855 DGFEDI
-1861 LKAELS
+1861 LRAELS

-1882 DKAMGEIEEYLNS
+1882 DKAMGEIESYLQN
-1895 HTKNDKNL
+1895 HTKADTVYYANQHGIKLGAKDKKLNAA
-1903 DVAGKEQLKQLRES
+1903 DKAKLKQMQKD
-1917 GSSFSL
+1917 GNAFSL
-1923 PKTDSDGNQLSEDQ
+1923 PKTDSEGNQLSEDQ
-1937 QEFFADSK
+1937 QEYFAGSK

-1959 SRSPVFTEF
+1959 SGSPVFTKF
-1968 DMQEGVW
+1968 DVQEGVW

-1983 EVYADM
+1983 EAYADM
-1989 WHSWRDESKARSG
+1989 WHSWRDEGKPKSG

-2026 DLGEIN
+2026 NLGEIN
-2032 DEFDRSQM
+2032 DDFDRSQM

-2052 RIRSLAYDRYGDQTV
+2052 RIMSLAYDRYGDQTV

-2121 SDIRYSLPKRD
+2121 SDIRYSLPKSSNP
-2132 QLYMDAV
+2132 YSY
-2139 NRGDMETAQQMVNER
+2139 
-2154 AEELRAEVFAQT
+2154 EELTR
-2166 DVPTYRIRRGR
+2166 
-2177 TPQNTINVYKVF
+2177 
-2189 TMSANGKP
+2189 KP
-2197 SALFVSSQYDLPVGV
+2197 DMVVTTVGG
-2212 WLDAQDTYHFTDQK
+2212 
-2226 NGHQYV
+2226 NV
-2232 PSTKNPNTK
+2232 PSNRADVIFQAKKNASSVGRFDPNT
-2241 GGATGRPT
+2241 
-2249 NVSDISAEDIEELE
+2249 
-2263 KRGYLKRDKNGK
+2263 
-2275 LPKTITSLAYRPGW
+2275 
-2289 HAGDLPFFPQGGMQI
+2289 
-2304 DGSNYPNVHRYNQV
+2304 
-2318 VFECE
+2318 
-2323 MIADNDYTDYHVT
+2323 
-2336 EDGRVQLH
+2336 
-2344 DMQEMPKDGSYKYST
+2344 
-2359 NPMAQSS
+2359 
-2366 DIGAWYIGSSIK
+2366 
-2378 IVRALTQAECDR
+2378 
-2390 ILQEKGRPAQEWQA
+2390 
-2404 YQDADEL
+2404 
-2411 KRVKAD
+2411 
-2417 ARSQYKDKKYR
+2417 
-2428 DEAAKAAEYAY
+2428 
-2439 EHRYGTLDLDALGY
+2439 
-2453 DPTQTDGGK
+2453 
-2462 KLLDAVTYDD
+2462 
-2472 DGNVIPLSERFNSS
+2472 GNVIIHVNDIHTDVVIGRDGLKHSMDRRFNVNAPVVL
-2486 KQDVRYSLPKVE
+2486 KA
-2498 EIKPSEGEIDRNF
+2498 GEILANSIRINE
-2511 QLVAEM
+2511 LTPKSA
-2517 DSVHDVDAIKL
+2517 DASESYVLI
-2528 EKSGKKL
+2528 G
-2535 VEIFEEQF
+2535 
-2543 AEWGH
+2543 
-2548 NIHSDVFGDIAA
+2548 AA
-2560 KNSSIRSELRHGFT
+2560 KNG
-2574 PVKIASI
+2574 
-2581 EAIPSVINSGKI
+2581 
-2593 VDWIE
+2593 
-2598 KNNGTVFRIV
+2598 NG
-2608 VAAPIRIGST
+2608 
-2618 PYIMGV
+2618 
-2624 MLQRDNQYQRL
+2624 DL
-2635 YIHDVVV
+2635 YIVRSVVNRF
-2642 EKEVSDFSQDVLVS
+2642 SDELTSMDVLYAINAKKEPAALLPLS
-2656 TGSSEKSENLFMTS
+2656 TEKPALGTDSKTS
-2670 ILQNILNVKRQNM
+2670 ISDLLDYVNRYFPDILPEEVLKHYGYDSRPDGVLGND
-2683 ANKLPIGEDTSP
+2683 ALYKLPVGEDTSP

-2729 ETKLKDLRAQIREL
+2729 ETKLKDLRTQIREL

-2758 QFEANATANR
+2758 QFEVNATANR

-2817 EILETMRDYEAV
+2817 EIMETMRDYEAV
-2829 RSALVGRDNDM
+2829 RSALVGRDSDI

-2855 KEKRSGEKTAESL
+2855 KEKQSGEKTAESL

-2983 LKLASAMGSL
+2983 LKLASAIGSL

-3102 KTSGMSNFVKWDNVL
+3102 KTSGMANFVKWDNVL

-3247 AEAIQSFMSTECA
+3247 AEAIQDFMSTVCA

-3493 VKQKLIELSLKGA
+3493 VKQKIIELSLKGA

-3676 DVFEALISTMGV
+3676 DAFDALISTMGV

-3824 ENACK
+3824 ETACK

-3834 GGQDRDEAHWKAEE
+3834 GGQDRDEAHWKVEE
-3848 WKFESENIGEDY
+3848 WKFERENIGEDY
-3860 EKYGAFYEAVRT
+3860 EKYGAFYESVRT

-3892 LCSQITSHFKPDYIG
+3892 LRSQITSHFKPEYTG
-3907 MTVGE
+3907 MTAGE

-3933 AEEEIKL
+3933 AEEEMKL

-3946 YGFEYS
+3946 YGFDY
-3952 ERDEAFAAGKISTEE
+3952 GN
-3967 MRKLYLANG
+3967 RKTLYLDGEITAEQLRKALINFG
-3976 NTEEETELLLK
+3976 GYDTEK
-3987 ANKWIKDNKR
+3987 AEAQIHVY
-3997 TDLSAS
+3997 DLEDQGYDGITIERLSKFNEYCKPFGVSLDDYLQIVKFSAS
-4003 TVVAYVKPLTGLGYS
+4003 TKNDVDPETGKAISYTA
-4018 MSDTGM
+4018 M
-4024 DIDDFLEEKKYI
+4024 KKVMA
-4036 YSIESD
+4036 E
-4042 KDKNGDAIAYSRI
+4042 
-4055 NKAYPYI
+4055 I
-4062 DSLPLTSE
+4062 DSLSISSD
-4070 QKTAL
+4070 QKTSIARSL
-4075 AVSCGWKL
+4075 GW
-4083 STVLKNKL
+4083 SEKNIRKYKL

>member
-1 MLEKYNVGSG
+1 
-11 TSSKQSGQKS
+11 
-21 GGESREDDD
+21 
-30 FMTVRQKLLEKYSDD
+30 
-45 SAQKNRTS
+45 
-53 ISNWIKRY
+53 
-61 NSAISGFSDYDN
+61 
-73 KRNGGYTQDASG
+73 
-85 GFGSEIDSLIQDFDS
+85 
-100 IRSYA
+100 
-105 GRYGLPNAQQYFKQL
+105 
-120 QQIKQYIGDTNA
+120 
-132 TMSKFSNE
+132 
-140 DDYNTAVRY
+140 
-149 SGYYQKYN
+149 
-157 GQTYSQI
+157 
-164 QDALSK
+164 
-170 MEDGEEKEW
+170 
-179 LTQYAPQTMSDRDF
+179 
-193 GVQAA
+193 
-198 KNNTDIYYA
+198 
-207 QKYLDEYKTLADA
+207 
-220 YGVSGQEE
+220 
-228 DERILSQIQ
+228 
-237 ALSEKYGFKN
+237 
-247 KQEAEA
+247 
-253 KIEELKSQNWK
+253 
-264 YQKAREYRFLD
+264 
-275 KNDDYGELSSVV
+275 
-287 SDDKTAGVGIGIGT
+287 
-301 RWFGQG
+301 
-307 DPVYDYIN
+307 
-315 NIDDAREVH
+315 
-324 PAQEG
+324 
-329 KTPYSIYDYMDE
+329 
-341 KEIADYNYLYN
+341 
-352 AQGKEAAQEYLD
+352 
-364 YLKYTLDQRRM
+364 
-375 EKLQENTAAY
+375 
-385 ATEHPVISSALS
+385 
-397 VPMNL
+397 
-402 LSVAGVLDVAGQ
+402 
-414 YAARKISGEY
+414 
-424 KPINYNRSS
+424 
-433 MVPTTVTTATRG
+433 
-445 TVAKNI
+445 
-451 ADATGTIS
+451 
-459 LDTEKHP
+459 
-466 ILSRILN
+466 
-473 GKSLGDVYQL
+473 
-483 GMSMAD
+483 
-489 SAAIAGL
+489 
-496 AAVGIPGGT
+496 
-505 ALLGG
+505 
-510 SAASQ
+510 
-515 GVLDALE
+515 
-522 AGADDTQALTIGIL
+522 
-536 NGVFEMLFEEVS
+536 
-548 LEKLLKGNTKGIVRS
+548 
-563 ILEQGAVEGSEEFF
+563 
-577 TTLANTVADI
+577 
-587 AVMAEK
+587 
-593 SDYQSKIAQYMIQ
+593 
-606 GLNEKQATLR
+606 
-616 AIEDIAIGMGWDFV
+616 
-630 GGMLTGGIMGGSSKP
+630 
-645 IQNYVRTQAGNVR
+645 
-658 KGSVI
+658 
-663 NASDGA
+663 
-669 RDKLLSMALD
+669 
-679 KASESSGKMQG
+679 
-690 KLRSQAN
+690 
-697 KVLGDNFVTKTGRN
+697 
-711 LATGRLYSTMQ
+711 
-722 NVVTEQN
+722 
-729 IGEISAA
+729 
-736 LQENGISKKEAKKI
+736 
-750 AGAYAV
+750 
-756 AANGIELSEDQQ
+756 
-768 KLLRKYADNEDVKSA
+768 
-783 IEKVVG
+783 
-789 DPESGVNKRAQS
+789 
-801 MMNFEFDTILSNI
+801 
-814 ESTMQQAAP
+814 
-823 GQENAYSTDNLSA
+823 
-836 QKNEPQTASYDVSD
+836 
-850 DGETHLISDP
+850 
-860 GKTVSV
+860 
-866 SGFASIDNGKA
+866 
-877 MLQLSDGS
+877 
-885 VVDAEDVSFGK
+885 
-896 SSDALVYS
+896 
-904 VVADM
+904 
-909 GVPISTANS
+909 
-918 IVHAFDPG
+918 
-926 KGVSAQMYAYGIQEA
+926 
-941 YSMGKRN
+941 
-948 EQLQNTEND
+948 
-957 PYAQAMKLA
+957 
-966 WNEGRIT
+966 
-973 SIKESK
+973 
-979 TAQKAVNDNFR
+979 
-990 KAKESIRESG
+990 
-1000 KEETSEHHAVLEEGI
+1000 
-1015 TALSL
+1015 
-1020 NESQKASYNLA
+1020 
-1031 DRIARAAKVDIIVY
+1031 
-1045 VGKTGENG
+1045 
-1053 YYDPKTDTIHLN
+1053 
-1065 LNAMNK
+1065 
-1071 NRMSMMA
+1071 
-1078 FTLGHELGHR
+1078 
-1088 AKNGSPEKFRAFA
+1088 
-1101 DFLMEQYGKK
+1101 
-1111 GSDVNAMIAQEMAAA
+1111 
-1126 KEYGVEMTRDEAFE
+1126 
-1140 EVVCDACQRMLLD
+1140 
-1153 TDAGKKLA
+1153 
-1161 RFGAESSQNKSIVS
+1161 
-1175 QIRRWI
+1175 
-1181 SEFMEKLR
+1181 
-1189 EIFSGVEPD
+1189 
-1198 SLAAQEFAKIDE
+1198 
-1210 GVKQILADMY
+1210 
-1220 VDMTID
+1220 
-1226 AGEHLSTIQKALGAG
+1226 
-1241 TTVQANENGEFTM
+1241 
-1254 AQSKDGSKK
+1254 
-1263 VFNLQTW
+1263 
-1270 NNGGRETL
+1270 
-1278 EATLLREGYTRD
+1278 
-1290 EVDAALTIMDEKQR
+1290 
-1304 MVESIANE
+1304 
-1312 LDGDGKLAFP
+1312 
-1322 EQGRINEATLSTD
+1322 
-1335 IKNGRS
+1335 
-1341 VMSALVSN
+1341 
-1349 GDYPVN
+1349 
-1355 IDLLMVCKKRKA
+1355 
-1367 YQRVINRLCETGLI
+1367 
-1381 KQATLDSLA
+1381 
-1390 IAQINKILGKYGF
+1390 
-1403 ETACL
+1403 
-1408 GCFVESRRLRIQE
+1408 
-1421 WANTIVDEWNEEV
+1421 
-1434 KKRHPNAKAFGFGK
+1434 
-1448 GEAKLTQDEVMQLIS
+1448 
-1463 ELETGG
+1463 
-1469 KKNKQ
+1469 
-1474 GNLNLGRGSAVTKM
+1474 M
-1488 GVLLDKVPS
+1488 GVLLDNVPS
-1497 LRRLLSVEDLITPDG
+1497 LQKTLSLEDLITPDG
-1512 LRELR
+1512 LSELR
-1517 RFDSNLFSMV
+1517 RFDGNLFSMV
-1527 KSRYGSASPKFVQ
+1527 KSRYGSNSPKFVQ

-1546 SEIAKYGKPPKGYT
+1546 SELAMYGKVPNEYN
-1560 SLRDY
+1560 SLREY

-1627 PDIDRSLGAEY
+1627 PDIDRSLGREY
-1638 AGLTRNADGEL
+1638 AGLTRNENGDL

-1659 KATGGKSYMQSINFA
+1659 KATGGKSYMQSI
-1674 DAVAL
+1674 
-1679 QNDPRYS
+1679 
-1686 GNVGTIAIG
+1686 
-1695 ISDIQ
+1695 
-1700 IRMMLNDSRI
+1700 
-1710 RMVIPYH
+1710 
-1717 SSGIN
+1717 
-1722 PVFKDMM
+1722 
-1729 GISFYKDYTDFQN
+1729 
-1742 TTVKQLYNRNGEPVS
+1742 
-1757 VNISKDQ
+1757 
-1764 GRKLAGG
+1764 
-1771 FQYNAVLQKLGDA
+1771 
-1784 RAAAEAYKE
+1784 
-1793 WCADSSKH
+1793 
-1801 KIRIDGETYT
+1801 
-1811 AELTPKFSDFSDEK
+1811 
-1825 NYYKLLEDFN
+1825 
-1835 TYDCISEK
+1835 
-1843 AAPQVDVQQIYP
+1843 
-1855 EGFEDI
+1855 
-1861 LKAELS
+1861 
-1867 SQERYRQ
+1867 
-1874 KQEKNQAF
+1874 
-1882 DKAMGEIEEYLNS
+1882 
-1895 HTKNDKNL
+1895 
-1903 DVAGKEQLKQLRES
+1903 
-1917 GSSFSL
+1917 
-1923 PKTDSDGNQLSEDQ
+1923 
-1937 QEFFADSK
+1937 
-1945 ARDENG
+1945 
-1951 NLYVMYHG
+1951 
-1959 SRSPVFTEF
+1959 
-1968 DMQEGVW
+1968 
-1975 LTPDQRYA
+1975 
-1983 EVYADM
+1983 
-1989 WHSWRDESKARSG
+1989 
-2002 LEQSVYADPDYRL
+2002 
-2015 YKMYANITNPL
+2015 
-2026 DLGEIN
+2026 
-2032 DEFDRSQM
+2032 
-2040 TRLAK
+2040 
-2045 LLGVPTS
+2045 
-2052 RIRSLAYDRYGDQTV
+2052 
-2067 SFVYQVTKQ
+2067 
-2076 KEFIDIA
+2076 
-2083 REKGY
+2083 
-2088 DGFTATE
+2088 
-2095 KGTKTFCAFSSPNQV
+2095 
-2110 KLTTNEVPSSF
+2110 
-2121 SDIRYSLPKRD
+2121 
-2132 QLYMDAV
+2132 
-2139 NRGDMETAQQMVNER
+2139 
-2154 AEELRAEVFAQT
+2154 
-2166 DVPTYRIRRGR
+2166 
-2177 TPQNTINVYKVF
+2177 
-2189 TMSANGKP
+2189 KP

-2289 HAGDLPFFPQGGMQI
+2289 HAGDLPFFPQGGIQI

-2390 ILQEKGRPAQEWQA
+2390 ILHEKGRPVQEWQA

-2411 KRVKAD
+2411 KRVKDD
-2417 ARSQYKDKKYR
+2417 ARYQYQDKKSR

-2486 KQDVRYSLPKVE
+2486 KQDVRYSLPKSSNPYSYE
-2498 EIKPSEGEIDRNF
+2498 ELTRKPDMVVTTVGGNVPSNRADVIFQAKKNASSVGRFDPNTGNVIIHVNDIHTDVVIGRDGLKHSMDRRFNVNAPVVLKAGEILANSIRINE
-2511 QLVAEM
+2511 LTPKSA
-2517 DSVHDVDAIKL
+2517 DASESYVLI
-2528 EKSGKKL
+2528 G
-2535 VEIFEEQF
+2535 
-2543 AEWGH
+2543 
-2548 NIHSDVFGDIAA
+2548 AA
-2560 KNSSIRSELRHGFT
+2560 KNG
-2574 PVKIASI
+2574 
-2581 EAIPSVINSGKI
+2581 
-2593 VDWIE
+2593 
-2598 KNNGTVFRIV
+2598 NG
-2608 VAAPIRIGST
+2608 
-2618 PYIMGV
+2618 
-2624 MLQRDNQYQRL
+2624 DL
-2635 YIHDVVV
+2635 YIVRSVVNRF
-2642 EKEVSDFSQDVLVS
+2642 SDELTSMDVLYAINAKKEPAALLPLS
-2656 TGSSEKSENLFMTS
+2656 TEKPALGTDSKTS
-2670 ILQNILNVKRQNM
+2670 ISDLLDYVNRYFPDILPEEVLKHYGYDSRPDGVLGKD
-2683 ANKLPIGEDTSP
+2683 ALYKLPVGEDTSP
-2695 RALLAN
+2695 RSLLAN

-2715 IRKYQERVVQFQEL
+2715 IRKYQERVAQFQEL
-2729 ETKLKDLRAQIREL
+2729 ETKLKDLRAQIREI
-2743 YTADGKLDTKKIREL
+2743 YTADGKLDTKKIREM

-2829 RSALVGRDNDM
+2829 RSALVGRDSDM

-2855 KEKRSGEKTAESL
+2855 KEKRSGEKKEESL

-2900 ADYIGVLE
+2900 TDYIGVLE

-2952 DLLKKPYA
+2952 DLLKKPYS

-3127 GGESVFEGLMDAQD
+3127 GGESVFEGLTDAQD

-3493 VKQKLIELSLKGA
+3493 VKQKLIELSLKEA

-3744 AMREVVTL
+3744 AMREVVTV

-3809 RSAIKTRYESGEIDY
+3809 RSAIKTRYESGEMDY
-3824 ENACK
+3824 ETACK

-3834 GGQDRDEAHWKAEE
+3834 GGQDRDEAHWKVEE
-3848 WKFESENIGEDY
+3848 WKFERENIGEDY

-3892 LCSQITSHFKPDYIG
+3892 LRSQITSHFKPEYTG
-3907 MTVGE
+3907 MTAGE

-3933 AEEEIKL
+3933 AEEEMKL

-3946 YGFEYS
+3946 YGFDY
-3952 ERDEAFAAGKISTEE
+3952 GN
-3967 MRKLYLANG
+3967 RKTLYLDGEITAEQLRKALINFG
-3976 NTEEETELLLK
+3976 GYDTEK
-3987 ANKWIKDNKR
+3987 AEAQIHVY
-3997 TDLSAS
+3997 DLEDQGYDGITIERLSKFNEYCKPFGVSLDDYLQIVKFSAS
-4003 TVVAYVKPLTGLGYS
+4003 TKNDVDPETGKAIPYS
-4018 MSDTGM
+4018 AM
-4024 DIDDFLEEKKYI
+4024 KKI
-4036 YSIESD
+4036 MAE
-4042 KDKNGDAIAYSRI
+4042 I
-4055 NKAYPYI
+4055 NSHPG
-4062 DSLPLTSE
+4062 LTSS
-4070 QKTAL
+4070 QKTAI
-4075 AVSCGWKL
+4075 ARSFGW
-4083 STVLKNKL
+4083 SEKNIQKYKT
-4091 W
+4091 WA

>member
-1 MLEKYNVGSG
+1 MATYRDENQRKRVEEMARRNGINVPTGSSDDGGQSEVYRNPIFRSADQQRRVEGMLERQDFSVDNIWSAYNDRAQKKWEKTVSDVFHDEETYKKWIAYSTPENRQKRYAENQQKLEELKQKRQDSYVYQPGQNPYLSGGSSSG
-11 TSSKQSGQKS
+11 TGYAASQQGVDTARGNLSPEERKELDKQIQAIETEMRMYERGLTDSDGFYYGYKVADDYRDVLSKPDFSNVSSVRDSKNPT
-21 GGESREDDD
+21 RDDLD
-30 FMTVRQKLLEKYSDD
+30 M
-45 SAQKNRTS
+45 
-53 ISNWIKRY
+53 
-61 NSAISGFSDYDN
+61 YD
-73 KRNGGYTQDASG
+73 
-85 GFGSEIDSLIQDFDS
+85 IM
-100 IRSYA
+100 
-105 GRYGLPNAQQYFKQL
+105 
-120 QQIKQYIGDTNA
+120 TNA
-132 TMSKFSNE
+132 DSWYTDADGNTFDAFGNRIDTSNTDDKGNILHPIANE
-140 DDYNTAVRY
+140 YSVKDRLGMYLSTTDSEREEAYADPANEGTWASVIKDGVDGNWELLDYNEV
-149 SGYYQKYN
+149 S
-157 GQTYSQI
+157 
-164 QDALSK
+164 
-170 MEDGEEKEW
+170 
-179 LTQYAPQTMSDRDF
+179 
-193 GVQAA
+193 
-198 KNNTDIYYA
+198 IYY
-207 QKYLDEYKTLADA
+207 YLLNS
-220 YGVSGQEE
+220 SGQEAADKYLSDMKTE
-228 DERILSQIQ
+228 LNRRNTMTETKNLKKAFDE
-237 ALSEKYGFKN
+237 A
-247 KQEAEA
+247 
-253 KIEELKSQNWK
+253 
-264 YQKAREYRFLD
+264 
-275 KNDDYGELSSVV
+275 SVLERV
-287 SDDKTAGVGIGIGT
+287 
-301 RWFGQG
+301 
-307 DPVYDYIN
+307 
-315 NIDDAREVH
+315 
-324 PAQEG
+324 
-329 KTPYSIYDYMDE
+329 
-341 KEIADYNYLYN
+341 
-352 AQGKEAAQEYLD
+352 
-364 YLKYTLDQRRM
+364 
-375 EKLQENTAAY
+375 
-385 ATEHPVISSALS
+385 ALS
-397 VPMNL
+397 VATTPAQLFSSASGFIEDAANTMMGNDINPYSAAHGGMRFSNTVRSSQSEAIDKATGGFAIPFINFSFGDAYQAGMSALDMAVGGRLGGGAYEVLMGMGAATSEAQKLYEQGASNSQITWGAALAGAAEIIFEHASIENLINLKNAATKLQAVKNL
-402 LSVAGVLDVAGQ
+402 LIQGGIEASEEGFTEIANTITNALVMGNESDWQKLV
-414 YAARKISGEY
+414 E
-424 KPINYNRSS
+424 
-433 MVPTTVTTATRG
+433 
-445 TVAKNI
+445 KNNGSYF
-451 ADATGTIS
+451 DAF
-459 LDTEKHP
+459 LEKV
-466 ILSRILN
+466 SE
-473 GKSLGDVYQL
+473 V
-483 GMSMAD
+483 
-489 SAAIAGL
+489 
-496 AAVGIPGGT
+496 
-505 ALLGG
+505 G
-510 SAASQ
+510 SAAMGGFVS
-515 GVLDALE
+515 
-522 AGADDTQALTIGIL
+522 GAIG
-536 NGVFEMLFEEVS
+536 GTS
-548 LEKLLKGNTKGIVRS
+548 KS
-563 ILEQGAVEGSEEFF
+563 AVDY
-577 TTLANTVADI
+577 ANTSAQNKNI
-587 AVMAEK
+587 GKYINSSGNANAELMALALDMANGT
-593 SDYQSKIAQYMIQ
+593 S
-606 GLNEKQATLR
+606 G
-616 AIEDIAIGMGWDFV
+616 
-630 GGMLTGGIMGGSSKP
+630 
-645 IQNYVRTQAGNVR
+645 RTQRA
-658 KGSVI
+658 
-663 NASDGA
+663 
-669 RDKLLSMALD
+669 
-679 KASESSGKMQG
+679 
-690 KLRSQAN
+690 LRSQVNA
-697 KVLGDNFVTKTGRN
+697 LIDDNFLTKAGKNR
-711 LATGRLYSTMQ
+711 ATGRLYNTVRS
-722 NVVTEQN
+722 VVTEQN

-736 LQENGISKKEAKKI
+736 LRESGLSKKDAAAL

-756 AANGIELSEDQQ
+756 RANGMELTDNQEKILNKFDGNEQIQSVINGVIENPDSGINRRARSMYNFEFNTMISNI
-768 KLLRKYADNEDVKSA
+768 RSA
-783 IEKVVG
+783 IE
-789 DPESGVNKRAQS
+789 QS
-801 MMNFEFDTILSNI
+801 
-814 ESTMQQAAP
+814 AP
-823 GQENAYSTDNLSA
+823 GQKNESMTDNLTD
-836 QKNEPQTASYDVSD
+836 EETADQVPSYDVSE
-850 DGETHLISDP
+850 DGKTHLISDP

-866 SGFASIDNGKA
+866 TGFASIGGGKT
-877 MLQLSDGS
+877 MLQLSDGNT
-885 VVDAEDVSFGK
+885 VDADDVSFGN
-896 SSDALVYS
+896 STDALLYATVSGLGLS
-904 VVADM
+904 VD
-909 GVPISTANS
+909 TANS

-990 KAKESIRESG
+990 KAKESILESG
-1000 KEETSEHHAVLEEGI
+1000 KEETSEHRAVLEEGI

-1031 DRIARAAKVDIIVY
+1031 DRIARAAKADIIVY

-1078 FTLGHELGHR
+1078 FTLGHELVHR
-1088 AKNGSPEKFRAFA
+1088 AKKGSPEKFRAFA
-1101 DFLMEQYGKK
+1101 DFLMEQYGKQ

-1126 KEYGVEMTRDEAFE
+1126 KEYGVEMTSDEAFE

-1181 SEFMEKLR
+1181 SEFIEKLR
-1189 EIFSGVEPD
+1189 EIFAGVEPD
-1198 SLAAQEFAKIDE
+1198 SLAAQEFAKFDA

-1226 AGEHLSTIQKALGAG
+1226 AGEHLSTIQNALGTG
-1241 TTVQANENGEFTM
+1241 TTVKANENGEFTM
-1254 AQSKDGSKK
+1254 AKSKDGSKK

-1989 WHSWRDESKARSG
+1989 WHSWRDEGKAKSG

-2026 DLGEIN
+2026 NLGEIN
-2032 DEFDRSQM
+2032 DDFDRSQM

-2095 KGTKTFCAFSSPNQV
+2095 KGTKTFCAFRSPNQV
-2110 KLTTNEVPSSF
+2110 KLTSNEVPSSF

-2177 TPQNTINVYKVF
+2177 TPQNTIKVYKVF

-2232 PSTKNPNTK
+2232 PSTKNPNTR

-2249 NVSDISAEDIEELE
+2249 NVSNISAEDIEELE

-2289 HAGDLPFFPQGGMQI
+2289 HAGDLPFFPQGGIQI

-2390 ILQEKGRPAQEWQA
+2390 ILQEKGRPVQEWQA

-2411 KRVKAD
+2411 KRVKDD
-2417 ARSQYKDKKYR
+2417 ARYQYQDKKSR

-2486 KQDVRYSLPKVE
+2486 KQDVRYSLPKSSNPYSYE
-2498 EIKPSEGEIDRNF
+2498 ELTRKPDMVVTTVGGNVPSNRADVIFQAKKNASSVGRFDPNTGNVIIHVNDIHTDVVIGRDGLKHSMDRRFNVNAPVVLKAGEILANSIRINE
-2511 QLVAEM
+2511 LTPKSA
-2517 DSVHDVDAIKL
+2517 DASESYVLI
-2528 EKSGKKL
+2528 G
-2535 VEIFEEQF
+2535 
-2543 AEWGH
+2543 
-2548 NIHSDVFGDIAA
+2548 AA
-2560 KNSSIRSELRHGFT
+2560 KNG
-2574 PVKIASI
+2574 
-2581 EAIPSVINSGKI
+2581 
-2593 VDWIE
+2593 
-2598 KNNGTVFRIV
+2598 NG
-2608 VAAPIRIGST
+2608 
-2618 PYIMGV
+2618 
-2624 MLQRDNQYQRL
+2624 DL
-2635 YIHDVVV
+2635 YIVRSVVNRF
-2642 EKEVSDFSQDVLVS
+2642 SDELTSMDVLYAINAKKEPAALLPLS
-2656 TGSSEKSENLFMTS
+2656 TEKPALGTDSKTS
-2670 ILQNILNVKRQNM
+2670 ISDLLDYVNRYFPDILPEEVLKHYGYDSRPDGVLGKD
-2683 ANKLPIGEDTSP
+2683 ALYKLPVGEDTSP

-2715 IRKYQERVVQFQEL
+2715 IRKYQERVAQFQEL

-2758 QFEANATANR
+2758 QFEVNATANR

-2792 QDQARAREIKKA
+2792 QDQARARDIKKA
-2804 KDAVIAFRHDASA
+2804 KDAVIAFRHDASE

-2829 RSALVGRDNDM
+2829 RSALVGRDSDM

-2952 DLLKKPYA
+2952 DLLKKPYS

-2983 LKLASAMGSL
+2983 LKLANAMGSL

-3088 GESMSFMDSLGEIE
+3088 GESMRFMDSLGEIE

-3235 INSSLTDKQKKV
+3235 INSSITDKQKKV
-3247 AEAIQSFMSTECA
+3247 ADAIQEFMSTVCS

-3493 VKQKLIELSLKGA
+3493 VKQKIIELSLKGA

-3602 RTGSAQA
+3602 RTGSAKA

-3733 ISSATGISIAG
+3733 ISSATGIPIAG

-3824 ENACK
+3824 ETACK

-3834 GGQDRDEAHWKAEE
+3834 GGQDRDEAHWKVEE
-3848 WKFESENIGEDY
+3848 WKFERENIGEDY

-3879 IKEYTDNGVTEST
+3879 IKEYADNGVTEST
-3892 LCSQITSHFKPDYIG
+3892 LRSQITSHFKPEYTG
-3907 MTVGE
+3907 MTAGE

-3933 AEEEIKL
+3933 AEEEMNL

-3987 ANKWIKDNKR
+3987 ANKWINDNKR

-4075 AVSCGWKL
+4075 AVACGWKL

>member
-1 MLEKYNVGSG
+1 MARSDDILKKYGVTQVTGGSGKTASSSGNNSTGSPNSILDKYGVSQVRGGKTYDAEKIRDWFIG
-11 TSSKQSGQKS
+11 TSSALQSGSQYLSQDGYRKPNTSFSSVYEKYMDDADDVARFIEDNKSSMENYGDVLDMYNKSVSYLRKINSNIQKS
-21 GGESREDDD
+21 NEFFSQFSGEDEYNKWNAYSTPENRQKRYAENQQKLEELKQKRQDSYVYQPGQNPYLSGGSSSGTGYAASQQGVDTARGNLSPEERKELDKQIQAIETEMRMYERGLTDSDGFYYGYKVADDYRDVLSKTDFSNVSSVRDSKNPTRDDLDMYDIMTNADSWYTDADGNTFDAFGNRIDTSNTDDKGNILHPIANEYSVKDRLGMYLSTTDSEREEAYADPANEGTWASVIKDGVD
-30 FMTVRQKLLEKYSDD
+30 GNWELLDYNEVRIYYYLLNSSGQEAADKYLSDMKTELNRRNAMTETKNLKKAFDEASVLERVALSVATTPAQLFSSAAGFIEDAANTMMGNDINPYSAAHGGMRFSNTVRSSQSEAIDKATGGFAIPFINFSFGDAYQAGMSALDMAVGGRLGAGAYEVLMGMGAATSEAQKLYKQGASNSQITFGAALAGAAEIVFEHASIENLINLKDPETIGQAVKNLLIQGGIEASEEGFTEIANTITNALVMGDD
-45 SAQKNRTS
+45 SDW
-53 ISNWIKRY
+53 SNLVRE
-61 NSAISGFSDYDN
+61 N
-73 KRNGGYTQDASG
+73 NGNYKQAFLDKVSEVGNAMMG
-85 GFGSEIDSLIQDFDS
+85 GFVSGVVGAGNENTL
-100 IRSYA
+100 SYA
-105 GRYGLPNAQQYFKQL
+105 GQLVQNQKTGEYINRSGDANAKL
-120 QQIKQYIGDTNA
+120 
-132 TMSKFSNE
+132 M
-140 DDYNTAVRY
+140 
-149 SGYYQKYN
+149 
-157 GQTYSQI
+157 
-164 QDALSK
+164 ALAL
-170 MEDGEEKEW
+170 EK
-179 LTQYAPQTMSDRDF
+179 A
-193 GVQAA
+193 
-198 KNNTDIYYA
+198 
-207 QKYLDEYKTLADA
+207 DE
-220 YGVSGQEE
+220 VSG
-228 DERILSQIQ
+228 RSQ
-237 ALSEKYGFKN
+237 
-247 KQEAEA
+247 
-253 KIEELKSQNWK
+253 
-264 YQKAREYRFLD
+264 
-275 KNDDYGELSSVV
+275 
-287 SDDKTAGVGIGIGT
+287 
-301 RWFGQG
+301 
-307 DPVYDYIN
+307 
-315 NIDDAREVH
+315 
-324 PAQEG
+324 
-329 KTPYSIYDYMDE
+329 
-341 KEIADYNYLYN
+341 
-352 AQGKEAAQEYLD
+352 
-364 YLKYTLDQRRM
+364 
-375 EKLQENTAAY
+375 
-385 ATEHPVISSALS
+385 
-397 VPMNL
+397 
-402 LSVAGVLDVAGQ
+402 
-414 YAARKISGEY
+414 
-424 KPINYNRSS
+424 
-433 MVPTTVTTATRG
+433 
-445 TVAKNI
+445 KNI
-451 ADATGTIS
+451 
-459 LDTEKHP
+459 
-466 ILSRILN
+466 R
-473 GKSLGDVYQL
+473 
-483 GMSMAD
+483 
-489 SAAIAGL
+489 
-496 AAVGIPGGT
+496 
-505 ALLGG
+505 
-510 SAASQ
+510 SQ
-515 GVLDALE
+515 VN
-522 AGADDTQALTIGIL
+522 ALT
-536 NGVFEMLFEEVS
+536 
-548 LEKLLKGNTKGIVRS
+548 
-563 ILEQGAVEGSEEFF
+563 
-577 TTLANTVADI
+577 
-587 AVMAEK
+587 
-593 SDYQSKIAQYMIQ
+593 
-606 GLNEKQATLR
+606 
-616 AIEDIAIGMGWDFV
+616 ED
-630 GGMLTGGIMGGSSKP
+630 
-645 IQNYVRTQAGNVR
+645 R
-658 KGSVI
+658 
-663 NASDGA
+663 
-669 RDKLLSMALD
+669 
-679 KASESSGKMQG
+679 
-690 KLRSQAN
+690 
-697 KVLGDNFVTKTGRN
+697 FVTQGGRN
-711 LATGRLYSTMQ
+711 RATGRLYRTVQ

-756 AANGIELSEDQQ
+756 AANGIELSADQQ

-801 MMNFEFDTILSNI
+801 MMNFEFDTILSQI

-823 GQENAYSTDNLSA
+823 GQDNASSMDNLSA
-836 QKNEPQTASYDVSD
+836 QKNEPQTASYDVSE

-909 GVPISTANS
+909 GVPISTENS

-941 YSMGKRN
+941 YNMGKRN

-990 KAKESIRESG
+990 KAKESILESG
-1000 KEETSEHHAVLEEGI
+1000 KEETSEHRAVLEEGI

-1088 AKNGSPEKFRAFA
+1088 AKKGSPEKFRAFA
-1101 DFLMEQYGKK
+1101 DFLMEQYGKQ

-1126 KEYGVEMTRDEAFE
+1126 KEYGVDMTRDEAFE

-1181 SEFMEKLR
+1181 SEFIEKLR
-1189 EIFSGVEPD
+1189 EIFAGVEPD
-1198 SLAAQEFAKIDE
+1198 SLAAQEFAKFDA

-1226 AGEHLSTIQKALGAG
+1226 AGEHLSTIQNALGTG
-1241 TTVQANENGEFTM
+1241 TTVKANENGEFTM
-1254 AQSKDGSKK
+1254 AKSKDGSKK

-1278 EATLLREGYTRD
+1278 EATLLREGYTRE
-1290 EVDAALTIMDEKQR
+1290 EVDAALTIMDGKQKL
-1304 MVESIANE
+1304 VEAIANE
-1312 LDGDGKLAFP
+1312 VDGNGKPAFP
-1322 EQGRINEATLSTD
+1322 EQGRINEATLTTD
-1335 IKNGRS
+1335 IKDGHA
-1341 VMSALVSN
+1341 VLSALVSN

-1367 YQRVINRLCETGLI
+1367 YQRVINRLCETGMI
-1381 KQATLDSLA
+1381 KQATVDALA

-1421 WANTIVDEWNEEV
+1421 WAQTIVREWNGEV
-1434 KKRHPNAKAFGFGK
+1434 KKRNPNAKSFGFGK
-1448 GEAKLTQDEVMQLIS
+1448 GEATLTSEEVMQLIG
-1463 ELETGG
+1463 ELESGG
-1469 KKNKQ
+1469 KKNEQ
-1474 GNLNLGRGSAVTKM
+1474 GNLNLGQGSAVKRM

-1497 LRRLLSVEDLITPDG
+1497 LRRTLSVEDLITPDG
-1512 LRELR
+1512 LSALR
-1517 RFDSNLFSMV
+1517 RFDGNLFSIV
-1527 KSRYGSASPKFVQ
+1527 KSRYGSNSPKFVQ

-1546 SEIAKYGKPPKGYT
+1546 SEIAKYGKVPNEYN
-1560 SLRDY
+1560 SLREY

-1627 PDIDRSLGAEY
+1627 PDIDRSLGREY
-1638 AGLTRNADGEL
+1638 AGLTRNENGDL

-1674 DAVAL
+1674 DAIAL

-1686 GNVGTIAIG
+1686 ANVGTIAVG
-1695 ISDIQ
+1695 ISDMH
-1700 IRMMLNDSRI
+1700 IRMMLNDPRI

-1717 SSGIN
+1717 SSGMN
-1722 PVFKDMM
+1722 PIYADMM
-1729 GISFYKDYTDFQN
+1729 GTSYYKDYTNFQN
-1742 TTVKQLYNRNGEPVS
+1742 TTVKQLYDSNGNPVS
-1757 VNISKDQ
+1757 V
-1764 GRKLAGG
+1764 KLDKTQTGKLTGG
-1771 FQYNAVLQKLGDA
+1771 FQFDEVLHDLGDA
-1784 RAAAEAYKE
+1784 RAAAESYKE
-1793 WCADSSKH
+1793 WCKNASLH
-1801 KIRIDGETYT
+1801 TITINGETYT
-1811 AELTPKFSDFSDEK
+1811 AELTPKFSQFAEEQ

-1835 TYDCISEK
+1835 TYDCITEE
-1843 AAPQVDVQQIYP
+1843 AAPQVDVQQVYP
-1855 EGFEDI
+1855 DGFEDI
-1861 LKAELS
+1861 LRAELS

-1882 DKAMGEIEEYLNS
+1882 DKAMGEIESYLQN
-1895 HTKNDKNL
+1895 HTKADTVYYANQHGINLGAKDKKLNAA
-1903 DVAGKEQLKQLRES
+1903 DKAKLKQMQND
-1917 GSSFSL
+1917 GKAFSL
-1923 PKTDSDGNQLSEDQ
+1923 PKTDSDGNQLSEDH

-2067 SFVYQVTKQ
+2067 AFVYQVTKQ

-2095 KGTKTFCAFSSPNQV
+2095 KGTKTFCAFGSPNQV
-2110 KLTTNEVPSSF
+2110 KLTSNEVPSSF
-2121 SDIRYSLPKRD
+2121 SDIRYSLPKSSNP
-2132 QLYMDAV
+2132 YSY
-2139 NRGDMETAQQMVNER
+2139 
-2154 AEELRAEVFAQT
+2154 EELTR
-2166 DVPTYRIRRGR
+2166 
-2177 TPQNTINVYKVF
+2177 
-2189 TMSANGKP
+2189 KP
-2197 SALFVSSQYDLPVGV
+2197 DMVVTTVGG
-2212 WLDAQDTYHFTDQK
+2212 
-2226 NGHQYV
+2226 NV
-2232 PSTKNPNTK
+2232 PSNRADVIFQAKKNASSVGRFDPNT
-2241 GGATGRPT
+2241 
-2249 NVSDISAEDIEELE
+2249 
-2263 KRGYLKRDKNGK
+2263 
-2275 LPKTITSLAYRPGW
+2275 
-2289 HAGDLPFFPQGGMQI
+2289 
-2304 DGSNYPNVHRYNQV
+2304 
-2318 VFECE
+2318 
-2323 MIADNDYTDYHVT
+2323 
-2336 EDGRVQLH
+2336 
-2344 DMQEMPKDGSYKYST
+2344 
-2359 NPMAQSS
+2359 
-2366 DIGAWYIGSSIK
+2366 
-2378 IVRALTQAECDR
+2378 
-2390 ILQEKGRPAQEWQA
+2390 
-2404 YQDADEL
+2404 
-2411 KRVKAD
+2411 
-2417 ARSQYKDKKYR
+2417 
-2428 DEAAKAAEYAY
+2428 
-2439 EHRYGTLDLDALGY
+2439 
-2453 DPTQTDGGK
+2453 
-2462 KLLDAVTYDD
+2462 
-2472 DGNVIPLSERFNSS
+2472 GNVIIHVNDIHTDVVIGRDGLKHSMDRRFNVNAPVVL
-2486 KQDVRYSLPKVE
+2486 KA
-2498 EIKPSEGEIDRNF
+2498 GEILANSIRINE
-2511 QLVAEM
+2511 LTPKSA
-2517 DSVHDVDAIKL
+2517 DASESYVLI
-2528 EKSGKKL
+2528 G
-2535 VEIFEEQF
+2535 
-2543 AEWGH
+2543 
-2548 NIHSDVFGDIAA
+2548 AA
-2560 KNSSIRSELRHGFT
+2560 KNG
-2574 PVKIASI
+2574 
-2581 EAIPSVINSGKI
+2581 
-2593 VDWIE
+2593 
-2598 KNNGTVFRIV
+2598 NG
-2608 VAAPIRIGST
+2608 
-2618 PYIMGV
+2618 
-2624 MLQRDNQYQRL
+2624 DL
-2635 YIHDVVV
+2635 YIVRSVVNRF
-2642 EKEVSDFSQDVLVS
+2642 SDELTSMDVLYAINAKKEPAALLPLS
-2656 TGSSEKSENLFMTS
+2656 TEKPALGTDSKTS
-2670 ILQNILNVKRQNM
+2670 ISDLLDYVNRYFPDILPEEVLKHYGYDSRPDGVLGKD
-2683 ANKLPIGEDTSP
+2683 ALYKLPVGEDTSP

-2701 AFEEL
+2701 AFDEL

-2729 ETKLKDLRAQIREL
+2729 ETKLKDLRTQIREL

-2758 QFEANATANR
+2758 QFEVNATANR

-2778 TESTQQFQNVLKRE
+2778 TESAQQFKNVLKRE
-2792 QDQARAREIKKA
+2792 QDQARSREIKKA

-2817 EILETMRDYEAV
+2817 EIRETMRDYEAV
-2829 RSALVGRDNDM
+2829 RSALVGRDSDM

-2855 KEKRSGEKTAESL
+2855 KEKRSGEKKEESL
-2868 RRSLDKEAKKHQ
+2868 RISLDKESKKHQ

-2952 DLLKKPYA
+2952 DLLKKPYS

-2983 LKLASAMGSL
+2983 LKLASSMGSL

-3074 LYANSRFANVAELS
+3074 LYANSRFANVEELS

-3102 KTSGMSNFVKWDNVL
+3102 KTSGMANFVKWDNVL

-3247 AEAIQSFMSTECA
+3247 AEAIQDFMSTVCA

-3493 VKQKLIELSLKGA
+3493 VKQKIIELSLKGA

-3533 GSEEFYQE
+3533 GSEEFYQD
-3541 VGKKLREVVYSTQVV
+3541 VGKKMREVVYSTQVV

-3824 ENACK
+3824 ETACK

-3834 GGQDRDEAHWKAEE
+3834 GGQDRDEAHWKVEE
-3848 WKFESENIGEDY
+3848 WKFERENIGEDY

-3892 LCSQITSHFKPDYIG
+3892 LRSQITSHFKPEYTG
-3907 MTVGE
+3907 MTAGE

-3933 AEEEIKL
+3933 AEEEMKL